1 MTPEGRI
8 KLAIK
13 TVLSKYRDNI
23 YVYMPVPGGYGKSS
37 LDYLGFCCG
46 LGFAI
51 EAKKPKGR
59 PTPRQEGIIEDIKRG
74 GGVVFV
80 VNDVDSLQAL
90 DRWLE
95 AVCAPL
101 R

>member
-1 MTPEGRI
+1 M
-8 KLAIK
+8 
-13 TVLSKYRDNI
+13 
-23 YVYMPVPGGYGKSS
+23 
-37 LDYLGFCCG
+37 
-46 LGFAI
+46 
-51 EAKKPKGR
+51 
-59 PTPRQEGIIEDIKRG
+59 IEDIKRG

-95 AVCAPL
+95 AVSAPL